1 MPQIIQN
8 IIVKSFGQ
16 YLNLLSHLHPQ
27 KGYAMAYTLFSHPRN
42 GRLKKEQLPKL
53 LLKAEQQTHFYND
66 QQFQTYTWQETRG
79 DAKRSEANDDVIL
92 LVHGWESNA
101 NRWKELLK
109 LLKKTGKTIIAI
121 DGPAHGLSDGRE
133 FNVPLYAEF
142 INVVVQK
149 FKPYALV
156 GHSIGG
162 TACAYYQ
169 HLYANHP
176 IQKMVLLGAPSDFT
190 VLLQNYISIL
200 RLNAKI
206 HNYLID
212 YTKERFNFNVDDFSA
227 AKFLEKSKIPGL
239 IAHDLD
245 DTVVHF
251 DEAQKIAT
259 AWKTAKLIQTKGLGH
274 SMHDNYLYQTVIDF
288 LEA

>member
-16 YLNLLSHLHPQ
+16 YLNVLSHLHPQ
-27 KGYAMAYTLFSHPRN
+27 KGFAMAYTLFSHPRN
-42 GRLKKEQLPKL
+42 GRLKKENLPKL
-53 LLKAEQQTHFYND
+53 LLKAEHETHFYNN
-66 QQFQTYTWQETRG
+66 QQFQTYTWKG
-79 DAKRSEANDDVIL
+79 NDEIIL

-101 NRWKELLK
+101 NRWKEFLK
-109 LLKKTGKTIIAI
+109 QLKKTGKTIIAI
-121 DGPAHGLSDGRE
+121 DGPAHGLSDGKE

-149 FKPYALV
+149 YQPQVLI

-169 HLYANHP
+169 HLFPNHT

-190 VLLQNYISIL
+190 VLLQNYINIL
-200 RLNAKI
+200 RLNTKI

-212 YTKERFNFNVDDFSA
+212 YTKERFNFTIADFSA
-227 AKFLEKSKIPGL
+227 AKFMEKSTIPGL

-245 DTVVHF
+245 DTVVLF
-251 DEAQKIAT
+251 EEAKKIAA
-259 AWKTAKLIQTKGLGH
+259 AWKTAELIQTKGLGH

>member
-53 LLKAEQQTHFYND
+53 LLKAEQETHFYND
-66 QQFQTYTWQETRG
+66 QQFQTYTWQGNNEI
-79 DAKRSEANDDVIL
+79 IL
-92 LVHGWESNA
+92 LVHGWESNS
-101 NRWKELLK
+101 NRWKEFLK
-109 LLKKTGKTIIAI
+109 LLKKTGKTIIAM
-121 DGPAHGLSDGRE
+121 DGPAHGLSDGKE

-149 FKPYALV
+149 YQPQALV

-169 HLYANHP
+169 HLYPNHP
-176 IQKMVLLGAPSDFT
+176 IQKMVLLGAPSDFS
-190 VLLQNYISIL
+190 VLLQNYINIL
-200 RLNAKI
+200 RLNVKI

-212 YTKERFNFNVDDFSA
+212 YTKERFNFDVTDFSA
-227 AKFLEKSKIPGL
+227 AKFLENSTIPGL

-251 DEAQKIAT
+251 DEAKKIAA
-259 AWKTAKLIQTKGLGH
+259 AWKTAKLVQTKGLGH